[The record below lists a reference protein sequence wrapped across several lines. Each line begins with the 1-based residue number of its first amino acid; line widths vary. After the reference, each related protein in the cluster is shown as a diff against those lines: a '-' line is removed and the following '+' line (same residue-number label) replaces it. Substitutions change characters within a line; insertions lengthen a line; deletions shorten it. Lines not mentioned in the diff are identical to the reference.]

1 MTQEEL
7 LPLLQKKDQKA
18 FTLLYDMYSKSLYG
32 IILIL
37 IKDKEDSEEEAAHS
51 IPADKLAGDYA
62 ANAQEADAKYLNKT
76 LEIQGTV
83 TEVRDSVMILDNAV
97 FCGMH
102 SAHENNNLNKTITI
116 KGRCIGYDE
125 LFGEVKLDQCTLKTN

>member
-1 MTQEEL
+1 MKKKRLITAVVVL
-7 LPLLQKKDQKA
+7 LGLGALVYGYYGYLYKDA
-18 FTLLYDMYSKSLYG
+18 RN
-32 IILIL
+32 I
-37 IKDKEDSEEEAAHS
+37 SEEEAAHS

>member
-1 MTQEEL
+1 MKKKRLITAVVVL
-7 LPLLQKKDQKA
+7 LGLGALVYGYYGYLYKDA
-18 FTLLYDMYSKSLYG
+18 RN
-32 IILIL
+32 I
-37 IKDKEDSEEEAAHS
+37 SEEEAAHIVS
-51 IPADKLAGDYA
+51 ADKLAGDYA
-62 ANAQEADAKYLNKT
+62 ANTQEADAKYLNKT

>member
-1 MTQEEL
+1 MRKKRLITAVVVL
-7 LPLLQKKDQKA
+7 LGLGALVYGYYGYLYKDA
-18 FTLLYDMYSKSLYG
+18 RN
-32 IILIL
+32 I
-37 IKDKEDSEEEAAHS
+37 SEEEAAHIVS
-51 IPADKLAGDYA
+51 ADKLAGDYA

-76 LEIQGTV
+76 LEIQGIV

>member
-1 MTQEEL
+1 MRKKRLITAVVVL
-7 LPLLQKKDQKA
+7 LGLGALVYGYYGYLYKDA
-18 FTLLYDMYSKSLYG
+18 RN
-32 IILIL
+32 I
-37 IKDKEDSEEEAAHS
+37 SEEDAAHRVS
-51 IPADKLAGDYA
+51 ADKLAGDYA

-102 SAHENNNLNKTITI
+102 SAHGNNNLNKTITI

>member
-1 MTQEEL
+1 MKKKRLITAVVVL
-7 LPLLQKKDQKA
+7 LGLGALVYGYYGYLYKDA
-18 FTLLYDMYSKSLYG
+18 RN
-32 IILIL
+32 I
-37 IKDKEDSEEEAAHS
+37 SEEEAAHIVS
-51 IPADKLAGDYA
+51 ADKLAGDYA
-62 ANAQEADAKYLNKT
+62 ANTQEADAKYLNKT

-102 SAHENNNLNKTITI
+102 SAHEKNNLNKTITI